1 MFEEIRTAIIKETL
15 RLSPLAYS
23 SLINLLEG
31 LKERQIILLQF
42 LELHK
47 DSFYPRSGLHE
58 ELKCTT
64 VKERRKISNELRV
77 LQRKGYV
84 EIQVNH
90 YAKDK
95 ITEKGTKCLSR
106 VMDNIKIFLTNLGT
120 EILNS
125 IEKKQD
131 KKHLIDLSTK
141 LIKKLQRDPDFLR
154 SAITRAR
161 EEIKRSLWV
170 KPKGIEHLD
179 KVE

>member
-1 MFEEIRTAIIKETL
+1 MFEEVRTAIIKETL

-23 SLINLLEG
+23 SLIDLLEG
-31 LKERQIILLQF
+31 LKERRVILLQF

-47 DSFYPRSGLHE
+47 GNFYPRPKLHKE
-58 ELKCTT
+58 FKCTT
-64 VKERRKISNELRV
+64 IKKRKKEISGDLRF

-95 ITEKGTKCLSR
+95 ITEEGSRCLSR
-106 VMDNIKIFLTNLGT
+106 ITHNIEVFLMNLSS
-120 EILNS
+120 EILS
-125 IEKKQD
+125 SVEKEQD

-141 LIKKLQRDPDFLR
+141 LIKKLQRDPNFLS

-161 EEIKRSLWV
+161 E
-170 KPKGIEHLD
+170 
-179 KVE
+179 